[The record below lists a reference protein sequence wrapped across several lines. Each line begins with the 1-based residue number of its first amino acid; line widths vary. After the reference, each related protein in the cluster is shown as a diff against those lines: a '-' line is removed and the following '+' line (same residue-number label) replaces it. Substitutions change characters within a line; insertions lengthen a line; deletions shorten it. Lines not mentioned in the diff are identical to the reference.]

1 MGTLSMADG
10 GLTFS
15 LLTFQYLV
23 GWGKFNL
30 VFSMNLFRLVYYE
43 SMVCG
48 SPIPHKR
55 DRDRVPL
62 CNNGTDLAP
71 IR

>member
-1 MGTLSMADG
+1 MNHAKRDTIFIKELTAKFMASIG
-10 GLTFS
+10 RYKIERT
-15 LLTFQYLV
+15 
-23 GWGKFNL
+23 
-30 VFSMNLFRLVYYE
+30 SMNLFRLVHIE
-43 SMVCG
+43 RFQRG

>member
-1 MGTLSMADG
+1 MANI
-10 GLTFS
+10 GLVQ
-15 LLTFQYLV
+15 LENNY
-23 GWGKFNL
+23 
-30 VFSMNLFRLVYYE
+30 MNLFRLVQFD
-43 SMVCG
+43 SFQRG

-71 IR
+71 VR